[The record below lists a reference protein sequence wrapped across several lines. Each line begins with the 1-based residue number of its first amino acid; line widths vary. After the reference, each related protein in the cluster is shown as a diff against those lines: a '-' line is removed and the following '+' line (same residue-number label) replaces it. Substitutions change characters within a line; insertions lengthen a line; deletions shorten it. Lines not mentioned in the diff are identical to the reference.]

1 MERLLQ
7 FLLRTLGLTSGLTYF
22 ATLSDGSRNPRFFK
36 LSEEALARSQ
46 RSLERKKS
54 GSNNRKKAKI
64 QVQRAHEKIRNQ
76 RLDFARKTVVQL
88 FNQYDQVS
96 YEDLK
101 IDNMVSGN
109 FAKSIHDAGW
119 GVYALECKAE
129 YAGKWAVA
137 VNPKNT
143 TATCSGCGKI
153 KGYGNESI
161 HARIAGSL

>member
-1 MERLLQ
+1 M
-7 FLLRTLGLTSGLTYF
+7 
-22 ATLSDGSRNPRFFK
+22 
-36 LSEEALARSQ
+36 
-46 RSLERKKS
+46 
-54 GSNNRKKAKI
+54 KAMI

-101 IDNMVSGN
+101 IDTMVSGN

-119 GVYALECKAE
+119 GVFIHALQCKAE

-153 KGYGNESI
+153 VKKSLWERI
-161 HARIAGSL
+161 HTCEDCGLTLKRDHNAAIVIDALGRSAVLGTTSPQQKP